1 MPRSARARTPLSL
14 ALAAAI
20 ALPAFAPAAQ
30 AGEYWRE
37 EVIEHRTERRV
48 EHRVDPYG
56 AYPPAR
62 VAPRERGFD
71 DDGAALALGIVGGV
85 ALGAVLGSVLAR
97 PVEPVVA
104 DPYASPYR
112 DPYATRYVD
121 PYVDAY
127 ADPYAGDPD
136 IIPFERFDRTSGARP
151 VGRAMGRLADGRYD
165 PRGPRC
171 QIVARDGVGR
181 WGEPVLVEER
191 VCR

>member
-1 MPRSARARTPLSL
+1 MPRSARTRTPLSL

-48 EHRVDPYG
+48 AHRVDPYG
-56 AYPPAR
+56 ARYGAQYGAYAPAH

-112 DPYATRYVD
+112 DPYAT
-121 PYVDAY
+121 PY

-136 IIPFERFDRTSGARP
+136 IIPFERFDRTGGARP
-151 VGRAMGRLADGRYD
+151 VGRSTGPLADGRYD

-171 QIVARDGVGR
+171 QTVARDGFGR